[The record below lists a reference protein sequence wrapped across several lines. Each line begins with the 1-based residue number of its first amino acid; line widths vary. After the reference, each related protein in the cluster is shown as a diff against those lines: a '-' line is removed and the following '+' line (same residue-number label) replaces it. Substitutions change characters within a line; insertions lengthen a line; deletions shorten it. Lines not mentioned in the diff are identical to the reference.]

1 MYIIGIDGGGT
12 STQGKLSNGLFE
24 IMAVAETGATN
35 YHNVGR
41 ETAKARLGEL
51 LSDLCQ
57 KQNIDL
63 DQVDGICFGG
73 AGVDTEADREI
84 IKTLFKE
91 LGCECELMIVN
102 DAVTALAGGNSST
115 TGAVLISGTGS
126 IIYAKIGDRQ
136 ARCGGWGQL
145 IDDGGSGYALGL
157 AALKGIMES
166 YDLRRKP
173 TKLWQVVKEQLG
185 VQNEEDIIHF
195 LYHPQTGK
203 ERIAA
208 IAPLVIQ
215 LAGEDELASEIL
227 DSGIRE
233 LVRLVS
239 GLIAQ
244 VGVKEFSLALAGS
257 LLIKSEI
264 YRNAFIKAMHQAH
277 PNVEIHLPYEGPV
290 EGALRIIEEQLRRRE
305 IHA

>member
-1 MYIIGIDGGGT
+1 MFIIGIDGGGT
-12 STQGKLSNGLFE
+12 STQGKLSNGQFE
-24 IMAVAETGATN
+24 ILTSAETGATN

-41 ETAKARLGEL
+41 ETAKSRLGEL

-57 KQNIDL
+57 KHGIDL

-73 AGVDTEADREI
+73 AGVDTEADHKVLE
-84 IKTLFKE
+84 TLFRE
-91 LGCECELMIVN
+91 LGCTCELMIVN

-115 TGAVLISGTGS
+115 TGAVIISGTGS
-126 IIYAKIGDRQ
+126 IIYGQLGGKK

-166 YDLRRKP
+166 YDFRRKP
-173 TKLWQVVKEQLG
+173 TKLWRAVKEQLG

-215 LAGEDELASEIL
+215 LAEEDELASEIL
-227 DSGIRE
+227 HRGIRD
-233 LVRLVS
+233 LIKLVS
-239 GLIAQ
+239 GLMAQ
-244 VGVKEFSLALAGS
+244 LGESEFSLALAGS
-257 LLIKSEI
+257 LLIKSDF
-264 YRNAFIKAMHQAH
+264 YRDTFIKEMQQVY

-305 IHA
+305 NHA